1 MKCVS
6 RWEDMPNGCTTEVQP
21 TTVTDK
27 VAYSCYN
34 DIVSDT
40 MSSFHNVEGVRGLD
54 WLS

>member
-1 MKCVS
+1 
-6 RWEDMPNGCTTEVQP
+6 MPNGCTTEVQP

-27 VAYSCYN
+27 AAYFVYN